1 MIKQLDFEL
10 ACLALLTQEG
20 IKPLSRWE
28 SALPL
33 RATQTLAKLGLSVAR
48 VPRLL
53 RNGSWVEEV
62 IFSAR
67 SECITEYIQLFYGQ
81 PLSKSPQHQRDE
93 GRLFGYPSCCVEH
106 FIRRPY
112 DVNGLS
118 PADQRVLFHWA
129 CPNCRATGKL
139 LPAYHRI
146 HRILRDQ
153 HIPSEMVPAGN
164 SLRRSLAI
172 AASISI
178 LALGTVH
185 CDPDWITIPPP
196 FEVNPHLFALPGDV
210 DGDQDFLEDR
220 YEPILGLD
228 NRDKDSD
235 GDGLM
240 DGPDLALALLPSY
253 LALPNT
259 PRTDGP
265 YVEDHMLRGLEQC
278 NVCQQTVNMGY
289 ARLVNPL
296 ENLEM
301 ELPYLFLH
309 HFLKHGSFSYDGS
322 LHGEGRVNAAL
333 LRIIL
338 QGDGTA
344 HLLGAAADPALQ
356 AQAHTLGIA
365 LDGLP
370 REVQADRV
378 YVIEH
383 QAKGLEM
390 CHSCGQSINM
400 GYLEL
405 VNPVKN
411 ARMDIPIIAVHYLHC
426 GSFSYQGDL
435 HKGVIDAAALTALL
449 Q

>member
-1 MIKQLDFEL
+1 MKQLEIEL
-10 ACLALLTQEG
+10 AYLAMLTQEG

-33 RATQTLAKLGLSVAR
+33 RATQTLEKLGLSVAR

-67 SECITEYIQLFYGQ
+67 SERIAEYIRLFYGQ

-112 DVNGLS
+112 DKNGLS

-129 CPNCRATGKL
+129 CPDCHATVEL

-153 HIPSEMVPAGN
+153 YISSEMVSAGN
-164 SLRRSLAI
+164 SFRRSLAI

-185 CDPDWITIPPP
+185 CDPDWITIPNPV
-196 FEVNPHLFALPGDV
+196 EANPHLFALPGDI

-220 YEPILGLD
+220 YEPILGLSE
-228 NRDKDSD
+228 RHKDSD
-235 GDGLM
+235 HDGLW
-240 DGPDLALALLPSY
+240 DGPDLALSLLPSY
-253 LALPNT
+253 LALPAT
-259 PRTDGP
+259 PRSDGP

-278 NVCQQTVNMGY
+278 NVCQQNVNMGY

-296 ENLEM
+296 ENLEI

-309 HFLKHGSFSYDGS
+309 HFLEHGSFSYDGT
-322 LHGEGRVNAAL
+322 LHGAGRVNAAL

-356 AQAHTLGIA
+356 AQAQALAKA
-365 LDGLP
+365 LDYLP
-370 REVQADRV
+370 REVQADRA
-378 YVIEH
+378 YVLEH
-383 QAKGLEM
+383 HAKGLEM

-405 VNPVKN
+405 VNPMKN
-411 ARMDIPIIAVHYLHC
+411 VRMDIPIIAAHYLHC
-426 GSFSYQGDL
+426 GCFSYQGDI
-435 HKGVIDAAALTALL
+435 HKGEIDEAALTAIL